1 MPEFNTG
8 EVQANGLRF
17 HYLEM
22 GEGPLALCLH
32 GFPDSPY
39 SYRYLLPEL
48 AEAGYRAVAPFNR
61 GFAPTELPAERH
73 HVHSSTMVDD
83 ALALH
88 EALGADGDAVIIA
101 HDWGAVAAWGAV
113 GQEPDRWRRG
123 AILNIPPFPV
133 FGANLFSYDQIKRSF
148 YFWFF
153 QMQEVAEDVISA
165 EDFAF
170 IDRIWGDWSPGYDAT
185 EDLPRVKEC
194 VRDPAHF
201 HTALGYY
208 WGQFDPPYMGSA
220 TWAAEQEAAWGQ
232 PITRPILYLHG
243 TQDGCQGLNAEQV
256 KVVPAQCGE
265 GSESELIE
273 GVGHFLML
281 EKPAEI
287 NGRILQFLGKA

>member
-8 EVQANGLRF
+8 DVQANGLRF
-17 HYLEM
+17 HYLET

-73 HVHSSTMVDD
+73 HVHSSTMVAD

-88 EALGADGDAVIIA
+88 EALGADGDAVLIA

-113 GQEPDRWRRG
+113 GQEPERWRRG

-153 QMQEVAEDVISA
+153 QMQVVAEDVISA
-165 EDFAF
+165 DNFAF

-194 VRDPAHF
+194 MRDPAHF
-201 HTALGYY
+201 HTH
-208 WGQFDPPYMGSA
+208 
-220 TWAAEQEAAWGQ
+220 
-232 PITRPILYLHG
+232 RPR
-243 TQDGCQGLNAEQV
+243 
-256 KVVPAQCGE
+256 
-265 GSESELIE
+265 S
-273 GVGHFLML
+273 GVGLGPCELPRTPLPRTRVNMGKRTGDGPL
-281 EKPAEI
+281 DKPRQHPPNPVQHQRA
-287 NGRILQFLGKA
+287 RA